1 MNIKIK
7 GIFMALVLATASNL
21 AFAGGK
27 TFDDGAVA
35 FIKGDGEAA
44 YKIWKPLAEKGD
56 TEAQYHL
63 GYMFQTGTGVPADKT
78 KALYWYNLAAK
89 NGNGKAVVLAK
100 VLEREIQH

>member
-1 MNIKIK
+1 
-7 GIFMALVLATASNL
+7 MALILAAASNIAL
-21 AFAGGK
+21 AGGE

-44 YKIWKPLAEKGD
+44 YKIWKPLAEKGN

-78 KALYWYNLAAK
+78 KALFWYNLAAK
-89 NGNGKAVVLAK
+89 NGNGKALVLAR
-100 VLEREIQH
+100 VLEREMKH